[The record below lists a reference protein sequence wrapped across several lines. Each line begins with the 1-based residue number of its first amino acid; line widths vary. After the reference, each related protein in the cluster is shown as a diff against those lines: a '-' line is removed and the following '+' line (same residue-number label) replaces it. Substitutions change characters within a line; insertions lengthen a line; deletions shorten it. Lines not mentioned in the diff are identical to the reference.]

1 MKAELSS
8 AKESRLK
15 FFHRSRQITG
25 YCKNLIVVHIVPV
38 IFLLYQNLF
47 DDLKH
52 AGVTNMKPRRG

>member
-1 MKAELSS
+1 MCGMTLNQAVHAWKPCVKAELSS

-38 IFLLYQNLF
+38 IFL
-47 DDLKH
+47 
-52 AGVTNMKPRRG
+52 